1 MEISRLWIVMLTRNS
16 ENAGTD
22 SRITLV
28 INTGGI
34 ERLNHT
40 FPDTSQDDQER
51 AQANLYELDVTGRN
65 IVPDELTNSSI
76 RVGIRGDDA
85 WRPEHIFVWG
95 ERRVLLRTEV
105 IPLAIETSINTQLST
120 DEDEGPSS
128 LPLRLVND
136 GGSRMDINRLFM
148 LLTTGTTFPLFN
160 TIPGSDSPLEIQVV
174 SNDRLVVLFEI
185 RDTFQDDL
193 KAGSANFYAAPV
205 FSSFTK
211 RDLDDGSIT
220 LRIKGLDD
228 WEPTSFFVFGLDD
241 ASGRPES
248 LVPLVHL
255 PDWPHGNMAPDTL
268 TGAASRTLALVPD
281 PLTIDDDLV
290 VALSSIASGQERL
303 VTLLE
308 KLVEKQVGAGV
319 Q

>member
-1 MEISRLWIVMLTRNS
+1 MEISRLWIAMLTHNR

-22 SRITLV
+22 SRVTLV

-40 FPDTSQDDQER
+40 FSDTIQDDQER
-51 AQANLYELDVTGRN
+51 AQANLYELDVTGHN
-65 IVPDELTNSSI
+65 IVSEELTNSSI

-95 ERRVLLRTEV
+95 ERRVFLRTEV

-128 LPLRLVND
+128 LPLRLVNN
-136 GGSRMDINRLFM
+136 GGVRMDINRLF
-148 LLTTGTTFPLFN
+148 LLTTTGTTLPILN
-160 TIPGSDSPLEIQVV
+160 VIPGSDSPLEIQVV
-174 SNDRLVVLFEI
+174 SNGRLVALFEI

-193 KAGSANFYAAPV
+193 EAGSANFYAAPV
-205 FSSFTK
+205 FSPFTK

-228 WEPTSFFVFGLDD
+228 WEPTSFFIFGLDD

-255 PDWPHGNMAPDTL
+255 PNWPHGRLAPDTL
-268 TGAASRTLALVPD
+268 TGEGSRTLALVPD

-290 VALSSIASGQERL
+290 VAFNSIADGQERL

-308 KLVEKQVGAGV
+308 KLVEQQADAGAK
-319 Q
+319 